1 VVAYVNALDVA
12 IIKYVL
18 FINIKVIWIVR
29 NYYVYYAIKGSSLT
43 LILKTMEITSFILGV
58 LAVIA
63 IMMVAI
69 TSVNYMAFKTLKRDF
84 DNYVSNTERVFADIY
99 KDNETDRVEL
109 HSRITEN
116 EQNLVRHTDSRVDK
130 LESKIYSDFD
140 VKRTQSRQY

>member
-1 VVAYVNALDVA
+1 
-12 IIKYVL
+12 
-18 FINIKVIWIVR
+18 
-29 NYYVYYAIKGSSLT
+29 
-43 LILKTMEITSFILGV
+43 MEITSFILGV

-99 KDNETDRVEL
+99 KDNEFARQEL
-109 HSRITEN
+109 HSRITET
-116 EQNLVRHTDSRVDK
+116 EQAVVRHTDSRVDK

-140 VKRTQSRQY
+140 IKRIQSRQY